1 VVNLELFANVYGVS
15 FLPVGKIIYYSEIEE
30 EIKKGDLVLAMTEF
44 GLDVGKVEYELH
56 ERRIDDIGYEV
67 KPLVRK
73 LTDADLKIHEENLK
87 DSKIAFWKC
96 KDYIKHY
103 NLSMKLL
110 YSKYMF
116 DRSRLLF
123 YFSAEGRVDFRE
135 LVKDLAR
142 EFKTRIELRQ
152 VGVRDEVKFLG
163 GIGLCGLPTCCSV
176 FLRDFDSVTLKDA
189 KKQQLLINP
198 VKISGQCRRLL
209 CCLRYEKPVYDEL
222 TENIPEQD
230 EVFEY
235 EGKTCKVI
243 NVNIFTEKVTA
254 ISDEGTMIVLPFD
267 YFRTSSPE

>member
-1 VVNLELFANVYGVS
+1 MELVARVYGVS
-15 FLPVGKIIYYSEIEE
+15 FLPVGKIIYYSEIDE

-44 GLDVGKVEYELH
+44 GLDVGKVEYELR
-56 ERRIDDIGYEV
+56 EKRIDDIGYEL

-73 LTDADLKIHEENLK
+73 LTKEDIEIYKENIK
-87 DSKIAFWKC
+87 DSREAFWKC
-96 KDYIKHY
+96 KKYIKQY
-103 NLSMKLL
+103 NLPMKLL

-123 YFSAEGRVDFRE
+123 YFSADGRVDFRE

-152 VGVRDEVKFLG
+152 VGVRDEVKFIG

-176 FLRDFDSVTLKDA
+176 FLREFESVTLKDA

-198 VKISGQCRRLL
+198 AKISGQCKRLL
-209 CCLRYEKPVYDEL
+209 CCLRYEKPIYDEL
-222 TENIPEQD
+222 TRNVPEQD

-235 EGKTCKVI
+235 EGKTCKVVS
-243 NVNIFTEKVTA
+243 VNIFTEKVTA
-254 ISDEGTMIVLPFD
+254 ITDEGTMIVLPFKHFQTNKNED
-267 YFRTSSPE
+267 